1 VLRLSFAIATAAD
14 APAVTELRNAAT
26 ARLNRDFG
34 EGHWSSM
41 VSEKGVLRGI
51 LANSK
56 TSQVLLARSRDQV
69 VATLRLATKKPWAID
84 ASYFAVARKPIYL
97 VDMAV
102 APQYQ
107 RRGIGRQLLEE
118 AIRAAQAWPADA
130 IRLDAYDAKAGAG
143 GFYAGCGFREVGRVK
158 YRNTP
163 LIYFEKLV
171 RG

>member
-1 VLRLSFAIATAAD
+1 MLRLSFAIATATD
-14 APAVTELRNAAT
+14 APAIAELRNAAT

-51 LANSK
+51 LANPT
-56 TSQVLLARSRDQV
+56 TSRVLLARTRDQV

-84 ASYFAVARKPIYL
+84 TAYFSPARKPLYL

-107 RRGIGRQLLEE
+107 RLGIGRQLLEE
-118 AIRAAQAWPADA
+118 ALHRVPAWPADA
-130 IRLDAYDAKAGAG
+130 VRLDAYDAEAGAG
-143 GFYAGCGFREVGRVK
+143 GFYATCGFHEVGRVK
-158 YRNTP
+158 YRETP
-163 LIYFEKLV
+163 LIYFEKLM